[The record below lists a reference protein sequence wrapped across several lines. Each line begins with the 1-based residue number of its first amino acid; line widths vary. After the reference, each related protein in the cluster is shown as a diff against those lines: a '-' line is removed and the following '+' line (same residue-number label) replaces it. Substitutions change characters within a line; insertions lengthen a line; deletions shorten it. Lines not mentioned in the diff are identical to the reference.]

1 MNIFIITWTW
11 KFNKNIRVMLSRKR
25 RTLHLTGF
33 AYICCFIA
41 HTLHLIFETD
51 ALFMVSL
58 VAKPVEFGLSYNSES
73 LGSVI
78 LSTCDLAI
86 NVVIRIL
93 IYNSY
98 MIYIIRNP
106 ILWLGISAYGG
117 GVLVSLIFD
126 RRCSPDYFFRN
137 VNKMAACIPDNK
149 KR

>member
-1 MNIFIITWTW
+1 M
-11 KFNKNIRVMLSRKR
+11 VSS
-25 RTLHLTGF
+25 F
-33 AYICCFIA
+33 AF

-58 VAKPVEFGLSYNSES
+58 VAKPVEFGLSYYSES

-106 ILWLGISAYGG
+106 IL
-117 GVLVSLIFD
+117 
-126 RRCSPDYFFRN
+126 
-137 VNKMAACIPDNK
+137 
-149 KR
+149 